1 MSING
6 TPAARGLRVKQ
17 CDIFRHLGRCEVRA
31 LPIFPVVAS
40 PCHESGSA
48 IRVPAQP
55 ETAQPTDYS
64 TGTNSPSKLCNREN
78 CSRLAFLHPETG
90 FFHRIG
96 VFFLLFMLKSNQ

>member
-1 MSING
+1 M
-6 TPAARGLRVKQ
+6 P
-17 CDIFRHLGRCEVRA
+17 EVRA

-48 IRVPAQP
+48 IRVP
-55 ETAQPTDYS
+55 AQPTDYS

-96 VFFLLFMLKSNQ
+96 VLFLLFMLKSNQ